1 MPESWKELVAPEF
14 FMPHGHC
21 YLWKP
26 GLVWLQVLSNGVI
39 ALAYI
44 SIFATLVYLVR
55 RISGM
60 PFQRMYLAFAV
71 FIVSCGFTHIFDII
85 VIWDPAYW
93 LDGSMRAVTAIA
105 SLGTAVLLPP
115 LVPKAVAL
123 AEAARLSHERGVQ
136 LEAANRE
143 MAVLLEKTKELEQL
157 KTQFFANVSHE
168 LRTPLALILGPAES
182 LESAWG
188 LSDTERRH
196 VRLISSNARAL
207 LKHVNDLLDISKLEA
222 RKVIPN
228 YADTNVAQVVRSLAA
243 NFDGVARDRSISY
256 HVDAGDV
263 RAQVDTNQLERVAL
277 NLLSN
282 AFKFTPAGGVIR
294 CSLRDAGKGTFV
306 LEVADSG
313 PGVRSEHRGVIFE
326 RFRQADGAATRKFG
340 GTGLGLAIAKEF
352 VELHGGTINVGDAA
366 EGGAAFT
373 VELPK
378 SAPSGAPMSPPAA
391 DRTPPS
397 LEQLRPVLDE
407 LRPRVEVPIPLPEN
421 ADEPLVLVVEDNTE
435 MNRFVHESLS
445 RDYRVV
451 SAFDGRQ
458 GLDKAKELHPDLILT
473 DMMMPELSGDQLVRQ
488 LRVDPALADVP
499 IVLLTAKA
507 DDELRTKL
515 LQEGASDYLMKP
527 FSVEE
532 LRARIDNLVSAKRA
546 RDVLQRELNSR
557 SSDLE
562 SLARQLAERK
572 RELELAAASLRVAR
586 EQAEHASQLKSNFLG
601 LVSHELRTP
610 ITALQLQVER
620 LQRSKEPKS
629 ERQSEILTRMSNA
642 SNRLGGLVESLLNY
656 ARISSGRL
664 TTNLQTFELQA
675 VVRDAVDEL
684 RPAADAKGLT
694 IGWVGAASP
703 PMHSDPQL
711 VRLILANLVGN
722 AIKFTETGSVEVELQ
737 RTEGA
742 HRILVKDTGPGIP
755 RHEHGRVFEAFEH
768 IEPTRKK
775 HTPGIG
781 LGLALVREMVGALE
795 GRVELESDSGRGS
808 TFIVTLP
815 STLDHGG
822 PRDGDAAFAAAGW
835 QETFSS

>member
-26 GLVWLQVLSNGVI
+26 GLVWLQVLSNGSI

-93 LDGSMRAVTAIA
+93 LDGSMRAVTAVA

-123 AEAARLSHERGVQ
+123 AEAARLSQERGLQ
-136 LEAANRE
+136 LEVANRD

-196 VRLISSNARAL
+196 VRLIASNARAL

-222 RKVIPN
+222 RKVIPE
-228 YADTNVAQVVRSLAA
+228 YVDTDVGQVIRSLAA
-243 NFDGVARDRSISY
+243 NFDGVARDRSITY
-256 HVDAGDV
+256 RVDAGDV
-263 RAQVDTNQLERVAL
+263 RAQVDANQLERVAL

-294 CSLRDAGKGTFV
+294 CALHDSGKGHFV

-313 PGVRSEHRGVIFE
+313 PGVRPEHRGVIFE
-326 RFRQADGAATRKFG
+326 RFRQADGGATRKFG

-352 VELHGGTINVGDAA
+352 VELHGGTITVGDAA
-366 EGGAAFT
+366 EGGAMFT
-373 VELPK
+373 VVFPA
-378 SAPSGAPMSPPAA
+378 SAPGGAQMSPAH

-397 LEQLRPVLDE
+397 MELLRPVLDE
-407 LRPRVEVPIPLPEN
+407 LRPAVDVPLPLPAN

-435 MNRFVHESLS
+435 MNRFVHEALS

-458 GLDKAKELHPDLILT
+458 GLDKAKELHPALILT

-488 LRVDPALADVP
+488 LRADPALADVP

-515 LQEGASDYLMKP
+515 LREGASDYLMKP

-532 LRARIDNLVSAKRA
+532 LRARIDNLVSSKRA
-546 RDVLQRELNSR
+546 RDVLQHELDSR
-557 SSDLE
+557 SNDLE

-620 LQRSKEPKS
+620 LQRSKEPKT

-664 TTNLQTFELQA
+664 TTNLQTFDLQT
-675 VVRDAVDEL
+675 VIGDAVDEL
-684 RPAADAKGLT
+684 RPAADAKGLSLR
-694 IGWVGAASP
+694 WVGAASP
-703 PMHSDPQL
+703 PVHSDPQL
-711 VRLILANLVGN
+711 IRLIVTNLVGN
-722 AIKFTETGSVEVELQ
+722 AIKFTETGGVEVEVK

-742 HRILVKDTGPGIP
+742 QRILVKDTGPGIP
-755 RHEHGRVFEAFEH
+755 QHEHGRVFEAFEH
-768 IEPTRKK
+768 IEPTRRK

-795 GRVELESDSGRGS
+795 GRVELDSDTGRGS

-815 STLDHGG
+815 NTLEDGG
-822 PRDGDAAFAAAGW
+822 DQDGDASLAVAGW

>member
-1 MPESWKELVAPEF
+1 
-14 FMPHGHC
+14 MPHGHC

-26 GLVWLQVLSNGVI
+26 GLVWLQVLSNGSI

-136 LEAANRE
+136 LEAANRD

-196 VRLISSNARAL
+196 ARLIAGNARAL

-222 RKVIPN
+222 RKVTPE
-228 YADTNVAQVVRSLAA
+228 YADTDVGQVIRGLAA
-243 NFDGVARDRSISY
+243 NFDGLARERSITFR
-256 HVDAGDV
+256 VDVSDV
-263 RAQVDTNQLERVAL
+263 RAQVDTHQLERIAL

-282 AFKFTPAGGVIR
+282 AFKFTPVGGVIR
-294 CSLRDAGKGTFV
+294 CSLHDPGKGRFV

-313 PGVRSEHRGVIFE
+313 PGVRPEHRDVIFE
-326 RFRQADGAATRKFG
+326 RFRQADGGATRRFG

-352 VELHGGTINVGDAA
+352 VELHGGSIAVGDAP

-373 VELPK
+373 VELPE
-378 SAPSGAPMSPPAA
+378 SAPCGTALRPPAA
-391 DRTPPS
+391 ERTPSS
-397 LEQLRPVLDE
+397 LELLRPVLDE
-407 LRPRVEVPIPLPEN
+407 LRPAVDGPPSLPAN
-421 ADEPLVLVVEDNTE
+421 PDEPLVLVVEDNLE

-473 DMMMPELSGDQLVRQ
+473 DMMMPELSGDELVRQ
-488 LRVDPALADVP
+488 LRADPALADVP
-499 IVLLTAKA
+499 TVLLTAKA
-507 DDELRTKL
+507 DDELRTRL

-532 LRARIDNLVSAKRA
+532 LRARIDNLVSSKRA
-546 RDVLQRELNSR
+546 RDVLQRELDSHSR
-557 SSDLE
+557 DLE
-562 SLARQLAERK
+562 ALARQLAERK
-572 RELELAAASLRVAR
+572 REVELAVASLRVAR

-620 LQRSKEPKS
+620 LQRSKEPRS

-642 SNRLGGLVESLLNY
+642 SNRLGGLVESLLSY

-664 TTNLQTFELQA
+664 TTTPQAVDLQA
-675 VVRDAVDEL
+675 VIGDAVDEL
-684 RPAADAKGLT
+684 RPAAEAKGLSL
-694 IGWVGAASP
+694 GWVGAASP
-703 PMHSDPQL
+703 PVHSDPQL
-711 VRLILANLVGN
+711 IRLIVTNLVGN

-742 HRILVKDTGPGIP
+742 HRILVRDTGPGIP
-755 RHEHGRVFEAFEH
+755 KHEHGRIFEAFEH

-781 LGLALVREMVGALE
+781 LGLALVREMVGALA
-795 GRVELESDSGRGS
+795 GRVELESDLGRGS

-815 STLDHGG
+815 TTLEEGADSG
-822 PRDGDAAFAAAGW
+822 GDARFAVAGW

>member
-1 MPESWKELVAPEF
+1 MPESWKELFAPEF

-26 GLVWLQVLSNGVI
+26 GLVWLQVLSNGSI

-71 FIVSCGFTHIFDII
+71 FIVSCGFTHVFDII

-93 LDGSMRAVTAIA
+93 LDGSMRAVTAVA

-115 LVPKAVAL
+115 LVPKAVGL

-136 LEAANRE
+136 LEAANRD

-182 LESAWG
+182 LANAWG
-188 LSDTERRH
+188 SSETERRH
-196 VRLISSNARAL
+196 ARLIASNARAL

-222 RKVIPN
+222 RKVAPD
-228 YADTNVAQVVRSLAA
+228 YAEADVGHVVRSLAA

-256 HVDAGDV
+256 RVDASDL
-263 RAQVDTNQLERVAL
+263 RAQVDTGQLERVTL

-294 CSLRDAGKGTFV
+294 CSLRAPGTDLFV

-313 PGVRSEHRGVIFE
+313 PGVPPEHRGVIFE
-326 RFRQADGAATRKFG
+326 RFRQADGGVTRKFG

-352 VELHGGTINVGDAA
+352 VELHGGTITVGEAP
-366 EGGAAFT
+366 EGGAVFT
-373 VELPK
+373 VDLPR
-378 SAPSGAPMSPPAA
+378 SAPAGARLSPAA
-391 DRTPPS
+391 DPTPPPPE
-397 LEQLRPVLDE
+397 LLRPVLEE
-407 LRPRVEVPIPLPEN
+407 LGPRTAALPLPEN
-421 ADEPLVLVVEDNTE
+421 ADEPLVLVVEDNAD
-435 MNRFVHESLS
+435 MNRFVSEALS

-451 SAFDGRQ
+451 SAFNGQQ
-458 GLDKAKELHPDLILT
+458 GVDKAKELKPDLILT
-473 DMMMPELSGDQLVRQ
+473 DMMMPELSGEQLVRR
-488 LRVDPALADVP
+488 LRSDPAMVDIPV
-499 IVLLTAKA
+499 VLLTAKA
-507 DDELRTKL
+507 DDELRTRL

-532 LRARIDNLVSAKRA
+532 LRARIDNLVSTKRA
-546 RDVLQRELNSR
+546 RDVLQRELDSR
-557 SSDLE
+557 SNDLE
-562 SLARQLAERK
+562 ALARQLAERK
-572 RELELAAASLRVAR
+572 REVELAVTSLRVAR

-642 SNRLGGLVESLLNY
+642 SSRLGGLVESLLSY

-664 TTNLQTFELQA
+664 TTNLQTVDLQA
-675 VVRDAVDEL
+675 IISDTVDEL
-684 RPAADAKGLT
+684 RPTADAKGLSLD
-694 IGWVGAASP
+694 WVAAASP
-703 PMHSDPQL
+703 SIHSDPQL
-711 VRLILANLVGN
+711 IRLIVTNLIGN
-722 AIKFTETGSVEVELQ
+722 AIKFTESGGVKVELQ

-742 HRILVKDTGPGIP
+742 HRILVTDTGPGIP
-755 RHEHGRVFEAFEH
+755 KHEHGRIFEAFEH

-781 LGLALVREMVGALE
+781 LGLTLVREMVGALGGE
-795 GRVELESDSGRGS
+795 VDLESETGRGS

-815 STLDHGG
+815 TTVEDGG
-822 PRDGDAAFAAAGW
+822 ARTTGTPFAAPGW
-835 QETFSS
+835 PETFSS

>member
-1 MPESWKELVAPEF
+1 MPESWKELFAPEF

-26 GLVWLQVLSNGVI
+26 GLVWLQVLSNGAI

-44 SIFATLVYLVR
+44 AIFATLVYLLR
-55 RISGM
+55 RISGI

-71 FIVSCGFTHIFDII
+71 FIVSCGFTHVFDII

-93 LDGSMRAVTAIA
+93 LDGSMRAVTAVA

-123 AEAARLSHERGVQ
+123 AEAARLSQERGVQ

-182 LESAWG
+182 LESGAN
-188 LSDTERRH
+188 LTDAQRRD
-196 VRLISSNARAL
+196 VRLIGSNARAL
-207 LKHVNDLLDISKLEA
+207 LKHVNDLLDMSKLEA
-222 RKVIPN
+222 GKVTPEYIE
-228 YADTNVAQVVRSLAA
+228 ADVGRIVTRLAA
-243 NFDGVARDRSISY
+243 NFDGVARERSIAY
-256 HVDAGDV
+256 RVDAGEV
-263 RAQVDTNQLERVAL
+263 RAQVDADKLERVAL

-282 AFKFTPAGGVIR
+282 AFKFTPAGGQIR
-294 CSLRDAGKGTFV
+294 CSLRGERDGRFR

-313 PGVRSEHRGVIFE
+313 PGVRPQDRALIFE
-326 RFRQADGAATRKFG
+326 RFRQGDGGATRKVG

-352 VELHGGTINVGDAA
+352 VELHGGSIAVGDAA
-366 EGGAAFT
+366 EGGARFT
-373 VELPK
+373 VEVPMR
-378 SAPSGAPMSPPAA
+378 APSGVVVGAPAA
-391 DRTPPS
+391 DGSPHHV
-397 LEQLRPVLDE
+397 EALRPVIAE
-407 LRPRVEVPIPLPEN
+407 LLPRPEPLP
-421 ADEPLVLVVEDNTE
+421 APQHGDQPLVLVVEDNVE
-435 MNRFVHESLS
+435 MNRFVQETLAK
-445 RDYRVV
+445 RYRVV

-458 GLDKAKELHPDLILT
+458 GLEKARELKPDLILT
-473 DMMMPELSGDQLVRQ
+473 DMMMPELSGDQLVQ
-488 LRVDPALADVP
+488 ALQADPALAHIP

-507 DDELRTKL
+507 DDELRIKL
-515 LQEGASDYLMKP
+515 LRDGARDYLMKP
-527 FSVEE
+527 FSIEE
-532 LRARIDNLVSAKRA
+532 LEARIENLVSAKRA
-546 RDVLQRELNSR
+546 RDVLLREVDVQ

-562 SLARQLAERK
+562 QLAHQVASRK
-572 RELELAAASLRVAR
+572 REIELAVASLRVAR
-586 EQAEHASQLKSNFLG
+586 EQAEHASQAKSNFLG

-620 LQRSKEPKS
+620 MQRSRDAKS
-629 ERQSEILTRMSNA
+629 ERQSEILTRMSGSA
-642 SNRLGGLVESLLNY
+642 GRLGNLVDSLLSY

-664 TTNLQTFELQA
+664 TTEVQDFDLLR
-675 VVRDAVDEL
+675 VIGDAVDEL
-684 RPAADAKGLT
+684 RPQAEAKGLS
-694 IGWVGAASP
+694 IVLVAAPDLP
-703 PMHSDPQL
+703 PFNSDPQL

-722 AIKFTETGSVEVELQ
+722 AVKFTEHGGVEVELQ

-742 HRILVKDTGPGIP
+742 HRVLVKDTGPGIP
-755 RHEHGRVFEAFEH
+755 GHEHARIFEPFEH

-781 LGLALVREMVGALE
+781 LGLAIVREMVGALE
-795 GRVELESDSGRGS
+795 GRVELESEVGRGS

-815 STLDHGG
+815 NG
-822 PRDGDAAFAAAGW
+822 PPSLARGRDAPLATTRW
-835 QETFSS
+835 QETCS